1 MDDPA
6 IAAELSYRTTGQL
19 KDKWRNLLQSGE
31 CMPVDRPALDR
42 PAPQQ
47 TAHEAAAHAH
57 LPDLSSAADDNGNA
71 ELLFSPC
78 TPCVVEVEDTF
89 EAGAYNG
96 REARIIGFDAK
107 DLRHKR
113 SRDRPPSPNTG
124 LFHTTGSRQ
133 TLLDVA
139 GEYGFDAGKLL
150 ALNNDHHPDLELD
163 SIIPS
168 GVQHLCDDTMR
179 YEYKT
184 NEYI

>member
-1 MDDPA
+1 
-6 IAAELSYRTTGQL
+6 
-19 KDKWRNLLQSGE
+19 
-31 CMPVDRPALDR
+31 MPVDRPALDR

-71 ELLFSPC
+71 E
-78 TPCVVEVEDTF
+78 
-89 EAGAYNG
+89 
-96 REARIIGFDAK
+96 
-107 DLRHKR
+107 LRHKR

>member
-31 CMPVDRPALDR
+31 CMPMDRPALDRPALDRPALDR

-71 ELLFSPC
+71 E
-78 TPCVVEVEDTF
+78 
-89 EAGAYNG
+89 
-96 REARIIGFDAK
+96 
-107 DLRHKR
+107 LRHKR